1 MIFPDSANTLPHI
14 FIMVRG
20 WKAAVKLLFEP
31 PVSKEK
37 QRVRETTTESGQKI
51 VCQRA
56 GRETAAKGKN

>member
-1 MIFPDSANTLPHI
+1 
-14 FIMVRG
+14 MVRG
-20 WKAAVKLLFEP
+20 WKAAVKLLFGP